1 MSSILLSNSSIPF
14 SMSTCSTLEVYY
26 LKVTRKYLP
35 YSDGS
40 FASSVFES
48 FISFFKALYFL
59 NSWPSCKF
67 FKNVWTVFFWME
79 NCIYSDME
87 NKTICGPAFHVCA
100 PYRCKYKSLRD
111 ICVYSDME
119 NKMTEEWMLIK
130 NISCGVSSKV
140 KRHEFSMLMNSNGF
154 LWCVRI
160 FDGDNKDC
168 SHWWSEDTVYLPR
181 TVRWQVSGVG

>member
-1 MSSILLSNSSIPF
+1 MILLSRLLSSTTRISSKISTSFDVNLIMNWTFMSSILLSNSSIPF

-100 PYRCKYKSLRD
+100 PYRCKYKSIRD
-111 ICVYSDME
+111 IC
-119 NKMTEEWMLIK
+119 I
-130 NISCGVSSKV
+130 
-140 KRHEFSMLMNSNGF
+140 
-154 LWCVRI
+154 
-160 FDGDNKDC
+160 
-168 SHWWSEDTVYLPR
+168 
-181 TVRWQVSGVG
+181 

>member
-1 MSSILLSNSSIPF
+1 MILLSRLLSSTTRISSKISTSFDVNLIMNWTFMSSILLSNSSIPF

-67 FKNVWTVFFWME
+67 FKNVWTVLFWIHQ
-79 NCIYSDME
+79 NFPTSLLLNPWRQRSTHCILL
-87 NKTICGPAFHVCA
+87 HW
-100 PYRCKYKSLRD
+100 
-111 ICVYSDME
+111 
-119 NKMTEEWMLIK
+119 WMLLQDFCTSQIY
-130 NISCGVSSKV
+130 
-140 KRHEFSMLMNSNGF
+140 H
-154 LWCVRI
+154 
-160 FDGDNKDC
+160 
-168 SHWWSEDTVYLPR
+168 LPSV
-181 TVRWQVSGVG
+181 TVRKSW